1 MLIFGYSEKEMENA
15 RKKAQR
21 DMVDDFEDGI
31 RHGHD
36 HQRGREVLI
45 ELLYDLSGYRATYWI
60 RTLPEKLVALV
71 DRLVRKNT
79 DLERNLKNER
89 RQRKQFE
96 RELEDYRRDPLQKQ
110 VRTLT
115 KECNQ
120 WCDEAT
126 RLGDRVRRLERD
138 LDRCQQ
144 RYRNETQQC
153 QKRLTELNSL
163 VVRQQERLQ
172 SLRE

>member
-15 RKKAQR
+15 RKTAQR

-36 HQRGREVLI
+36 HQKGREVLI

-89 RQRKQFE
+89 YQREQLE
-96 RELEDYRRDPLQKQ
+96 WELEDYQRNPLQKQ
-110 VRTLT
+110 VRELTTERDQWRDETLHL
-115 KECNQ
+115 
-120 WCDEAT
+120 
-126 RLGDRVRRLERD
+126 RGRVQKLERG
-138 LDRCQQ
+138 LERCQT
-144 RYRNETQQC
+144 RYQNETQ
-153 QKRLTELNSL
+153 RLQNRVDELNIIIAE
-163 VVRQQERLQ
+163 QEQRLNAF
-172 SLRE
+172 RN